1 MIGQRP
7 QGIGNGGQIGA
18 FFGVR
23 AERFSDLIEFNV
35 RGRTTASAAKPWC
48 QKSERSWPK
57 ALIFAEQ
64 RHEQQRNVLLVPR
77 RGIERINKIRYLNKK
92 VGQHGPIGLQGFF
105 WNCPTYV
112 AGREDRPNATVCH
125 PQS

>member
-48 QKSERSWPK
+48 PEEKT
-57 ALIFAEQ
+57 
-64 RHEQQRNVLLVPR
+64 H
-77 RGIERINKIRYLNKK
+77 
-92 VGQHGPIGLQGFF
+92 
-105 WNCPTYV
+105 
-112 AGREDRPNATVCH
+112 
-125 PQS
+125 